1 MFEDCCDLVTQTVDV
16 HNAVRY
22 LILVT
27 CRTLNIYLNLKSIF
41 GFYIDLMK
49 AFDSIREEIWK
60 ELKSIGVPNKI
71 TVLTNEIYII
81 YQFEN
86 NL

>member
-27 CRTLNIYLNLKSIF
+27 CRILNIYLNLKSIF

-60 ELKSIGVPNKI
+60 ELKSIGIPNKI
-71 TVLTNEIYII
+71 IVLTKEIYIN

-86 NL
+86 NS

>member
-1 MFEDCCDLVTQTVDV
+1 MFEDCCDLVTQTVDM

-27 CRTLNIYLNLKSIF
+27 CRILNIYLNLKSIF

-60 ELKSIGVPNKI
+60 ELKSIGIPNKI
-71 TVLTNEIYII
+71 IVLTKEIYIN

-86 NL
+86 NS